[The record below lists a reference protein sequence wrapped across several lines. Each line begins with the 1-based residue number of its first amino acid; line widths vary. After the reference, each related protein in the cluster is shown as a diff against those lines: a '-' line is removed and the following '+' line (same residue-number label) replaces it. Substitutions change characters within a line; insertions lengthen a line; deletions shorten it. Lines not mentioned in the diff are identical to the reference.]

1 MNSGNYEWHAFICGM
16 FLGAFTLAILLLT
29 PWSYHYKA
37 VKAIEECEKSLPR
50 DQECKLV
57 GIVITNDK

>member
-1 MNSGNYEWHAFICGM
+1 VINNEGHIFMAGVFV
-16 FLGAFTLAILLLT
+16 GAFLLAILLLT

-37 VKAIEECEKSLPR
+37 VKAIAECEKSLPR

-57 GIVITNDK
+57 GIVKTKDK